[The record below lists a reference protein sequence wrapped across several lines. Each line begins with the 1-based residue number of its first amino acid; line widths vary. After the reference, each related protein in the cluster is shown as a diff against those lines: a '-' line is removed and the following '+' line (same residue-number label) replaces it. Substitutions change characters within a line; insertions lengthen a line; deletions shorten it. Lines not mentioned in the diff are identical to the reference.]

1 MVWCGGAIV
10 VATLTGC
17 LPGNNNHNSQV
28 PPELYS
34 NNSQGHVIP
43 TLSRY
48 HTSFLLVEQHF
59 LKQPSRVC
67 DDRQDPTVSYLVH
80 LKSPACQWCLVI
92 VIKISANNLAACR
105 SSRLVNINARGTEP
119 HTGGGWTEVNFS
131 LRLPASHGSIR

>member
-1 MVWCGGAIV
+1 MWQSGAVAVWWLSLVLSHTEGPAVPGGGA
-10 VATLTGC
+10 G
-17 LPGNNNHNSQV
+17 PGNNNHNSQV
-28 PPELYS
+28 PQLYN

-92 VIKISANNLAACR
+92 VIEISANNLAACR
-105 SSRLVNINARGTEP
+105 SSLLVNIISVITDSNNECRPLT
-119 HTGGGWTEVNFS
+119 S
-131 LRLPASHGSIR
+131 